1 MTSTLTGPLGRVLL
15 LADIH
20 GNSEAL
26 KAVLRDA
33 AGSFGSILC
42 LGDIVGYYPN
52 ASQVIDVLV
61 AHQAA
66 AVCGN
71 HEEGIWNAT
80 AHASSNPDYLW
91 EDTLLALDDRQKSWL
106 ASLPEVLQF
115 QQNGHVVEALH
126 SSPITKDAYIYP
138 DSSILDQQVFQDS
151 KIYLLGHTHIQMHR
165 RVGSSILINPGSV
178 GQPRNGKPG
187 ADYALLDFNEMTV
200 DFRHVDYDYLSYAA
214 KRDGRSTPRAI
225 SLLTRDETGRVD
237 KNPCGSGE
245 RKILDC

>member
-1 MTSTLTGPLGRVLL
+1 MTSTVTGPLGRVLL

-26 KAVLRDA
+26 KAVLLDA
-33 AGSFGSILC
+33 GGSFDSILC

-52 ASQVIDVLV
+52 ASDVIDVLV

-71 HEEGIWNAT
+71 HEHGIWNTT

-91 EDTLLALDDRQKSWL
+91 KDTVLALDDRQKSWL
-106 ASLPEVLQF
+106 KSLPEVLQF
-115 QQNGHVVEALH
+115 QRNGHLVEALH

-138 DSSILDQQVFQDS
+138 DSSLLDEQCFQDS

-165 RVGSSILINPGSV
+165 RVGSSLLINPGSV

-187 ADYALLDFNEMTV
+187 ADYAVLDFNEMTV

-214 KRDGRSTPRAI
+214 KLEGVSTARAI
-225 SLLTRDETGRVD
+225 SLLTRDEAGRVD